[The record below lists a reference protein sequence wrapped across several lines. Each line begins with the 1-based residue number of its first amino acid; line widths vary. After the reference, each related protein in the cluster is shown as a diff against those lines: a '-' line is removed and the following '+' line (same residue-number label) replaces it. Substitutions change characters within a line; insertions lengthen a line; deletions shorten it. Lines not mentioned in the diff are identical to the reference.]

1 MKIDDKNLL
10 RILRHAKFSQIKAR
24 ETIELVTKTA
34 IESPDI
40 SFNLDSADEDFI
52 NFVKLG

>member
-34 IESPDI
+34 IKSPDI